1 MGIERYEE
9 LGRSVYEA
17 FNKGDEAAIDE
28 LFSDRFVEHA
38 DLPPGGTPDR
48 DGVKA
53 WLRMM
58 RAGFPDLNFEM
69 LDMIAIDGKACARAR
84 MTGTNTGEM
93 QGMPA
98 TGKAIDV
105 EAIDLVRIDDNDL
118 MVEHW
123 GAFEEG
129 KMMRQLGL
137 LPE

>member
-9 LGRSVYEA
+9 LARSVYDA
-17 FNKGDEAAIDE
+17 FNKADEGAIDE
-28 LFSDRFVEHA
+28 LFSDRYVERA
-38 DLPPGGTPDR
+38 DLPPGVTPDR
-48 DGVKA
+48 EGVKA

-58 RAGFPDLNFEM
+58 RAGFPDLRFEL
-69 LDMIAIDGKACARAR
+69 LDMIAIDGKACTRCR

-93 QGMPA
+93 NGMPA

-105 EAIDLVRIDDNDL
+105 ESFDFVRIYDDLV
-118 MVEHW
+118 VEHW

>member
-1 MGIERYEE
+1 
-9 LGRSVYEA
+9 
-17 FNKGDEAAIDE
+17 
-28 LFSDRFVEHA
+28 
-38 DLPPGGTPDR
+38 
-48 DGVKA
+48 
-53 WLRMM
+53 
-58 RAGFPDLNFEM
+58 
-69 LDMIAIDGKACARAR
+69 
-84 MTGTNTGEM
+84 
-93 QGMPA
+93 MPA